1 VQFDD
6 FFTFF
11 QGGRMGSLTSLGAM
25 AKADVDQG
33 IMTTASM
40 KFQTDSANNSLQ
52 VSAADAVAKLAT
64 SIGNKVS
71 QVSGAAH

>member
-1 VQFDD
+1 MTNMVGSMGTLSSLSAMQQAD
-6 FFTFF
+6 FE
-11 QGGRMGSLTSLGAM
+11 QGL
-25 AKADVDQG
+25 
-33 IMTTASM
+33 MTTASM
-40 KFQTDSANNSLQ
+40 KFQTDSANNSLR

>member
-1 VQFDD
+1 
-6 FFTFF
+6 
-11 QGGRMGSLTSLGAM
+11 MGSLTSLGAM
-25 AKADVDQG
+25 ATADAEQG
-33 IMTTASM
+33 IMTAASM
-40 KFQTDSANNSLQ
+40 KFQTDSANNSLK